1 MNCFVLKNFFFS
13 IETDFGRLFFQDWWN
28 DFDLQ
33 TYSKDF
39 TRQISNE
46 APKRTMLDNFFD
58 LKMGR
63 DLDTSLTSSKAA
75 SKSQM
80 KLKDG
85 QFSIE
90 VDTQD
95 FDPEDLDICVE
106 GNFLIIKGEREVK
119 RGHNTSRRVF
129 NQRFDLPSGVDV
141 DKITSEYK
149 LNGKLVVTAP
159 TLGNLEFCH

>member
-1 MNCFVLKNFFFS
+1 M
-13 IETDFGRLFFQDWWN
+13 
-28 DFDLQ
+28 Q

-46 APKRTMLDNFFD
+46 APKRTMLDSFFD

-63 DLDTSLTSSKAA
+63 DAASSSSALASSATSS
-75 SKSQM
+75 M

-85 QFSIE
+85 HFSIE
-90 VDTQD
+90 VDSQD

-119 RGHNTSRRVF
+119 RGSNTSRRIF
-129 NQRFDLPSGVDV
+129 NQRFDLPRGVDV

-149 LNGKLVVTAP
+149 LNGKLVITAP
-159 TLGNLEFCH
+159 QIVQEGAGKRLRSTEK

>member
-1 MNCFVLKNFFFS
+1 
-13 IETDFGRLFFQDWWN
+13 
-28 DFDLQ
+28 
-33 TYSKDF
+33 
-39 TRQISNE
+39 
-46 APKRTMLDNFFD
+46 MLDNFFD

-159 TLGNLEFCH
+159 TLGKLLSFRILTLDGVAFSQNCLYQKSFSK